1 MIIKSNLIL
10 TQIVHIKVFLTNS
23 DNIRQTE
30 ILINFQNLP
39 QNQSEKE
46 SGVIKNKRLSEQ
58 VLDPDNTLN
67 FSNLIN
73 AYRSF
78 TIVNKC
84 LKEAQ

>member
-10 TQIVHIKVFLTNS
+10 TQIVHIKVFLANS

-46 SGVIKNKRLSEQ
+46 SGVIKNKRLPQ
-58 VLDPDNTLN
+58 FCLN
-67 FSNLIN
+67 KIQILIILLILV
-73 AYRSF
+73 
-78 TIVNKC
+78 T
-84 LKEAQ
+84 